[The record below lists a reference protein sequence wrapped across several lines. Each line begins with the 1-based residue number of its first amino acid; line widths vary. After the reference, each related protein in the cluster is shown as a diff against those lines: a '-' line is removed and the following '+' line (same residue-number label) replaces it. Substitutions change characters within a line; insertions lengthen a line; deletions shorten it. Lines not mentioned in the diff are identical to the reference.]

1 MIVVKYTLSSP
12 SIYYMS
18 LFVIPRKVSL
28 TLEKLQRDLLWEG
41 GEFQSRPHLVTWSI
55 VGLDK
60 KDGGLDIRKLSTLNK
75 ALLGIWCCRFAS
87 KSKSLWKHVIVGKY
101 GVEQRE
107 WCSKASKEGYN
118 VDPLKAIQ
126 SGW

>member
-18 LFVIPRKVSL
+18 LFVIPHKVSL
-28 TLEKLQRDLLWEG
+28 TLEKIQRDLLWEG

-75 ALLGIWCCRFAS
+75 ALLGKWHSSERRA
-87 KSKSLWKHVIVGKY
+87 
-101 GVEQRE
+101 
-107 WCSKASKEGYN
+107 
-118 VDPLKAIQ
+118 
-126 SGW
+126 